1 MRVIWWRITRP
12 DTPSGPV
19 ELVGD
24 SLNIHLPENLSAVEM
39 LQAGGEKAAQD
50 WLSRLLEWTDG
61 PTSS

>member
-19 ELVGD
+19 ELIGD
-24 SLNIHLPENLSAVEM
+24 SLSIRLPEDQSAVEL
-39 LQAGGEKAAQD
+39 LQAGGETAAKD

-61 PTSS
+61 PPNS